1 MPNANRVILLLSF
14 ALVAAALPFSG
25 STLHAYR
32 YPIAAMRRGLIP
44 PTSRPIQSEACHGN
58 STLID
63 LSSLPP
69 ALDARV
75 QWPALFHPSPNPD
88 PLCDPL
94 AYVLATIF
102 SDVTSIALNTKLTF
116 SAQELISCA
125 NYSCGEGGWPNNGL
139 LYMTKQG
146 LPSEACYPLSGS
158 ETSEA
163 RALASVFDNDHA
175 LCNTVVTFLFSANPA
190 VQTAAPK
197 LQARAG

>member
-1 MPNANRVILLLSF
+1 MLSVDHVVLLLSVT
-14 ALVAAALPFSG
+14 LVAAAVPFGG
-25 STLHAYR
+25 SFVDDHR
-32 YPIAAMRRGLIP
+32 YTIAAMRRSLIP
-44 PTSRPIQSEACHGN
+44 PTSPPIQSEACHGN

-158 ETSEA
+158 ETTEA
-163 RALASVFDNDHA
+163 RAPASILIMIV
-175 LCNTVVTFLFSANPA
+175 P
-190 VQTAAPK
+190 
-197 LQARAG
+197 RATLS

>member
-1 MPNANRVILLLSF
+1 MPNANRVILLLPF
-14 ALVAAALPFSG
+14 ALVAAALPLSG
-25 STLHAYR
+25 STLHAY
-32 YPIAAMRRGLIP
+32 PVAAMRRGLMP
-44 PTSRPIQSEACHGN
+44 PTSPPIQSETCLGN

-63 LSSLPP
+63 LSSLPA

-75 QWPALFHPSPNPD
+75 QWPALFHPSPTPD

-94 AYVLATIF
+94 ANVLATIF

-158 ETSEA
+158 ETTEA
-163 RALASVFDNDHA
+163 RAPASILTMIV
-175 LCNTVVTFLFSANPA
+175 P
-190 VQTAAPK
+190 
-197 LQARAG
+197 RATLS